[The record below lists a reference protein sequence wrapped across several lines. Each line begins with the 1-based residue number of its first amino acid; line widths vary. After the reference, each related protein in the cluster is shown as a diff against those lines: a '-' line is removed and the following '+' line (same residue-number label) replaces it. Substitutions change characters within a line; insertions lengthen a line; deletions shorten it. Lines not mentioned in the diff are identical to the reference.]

1 MELASVLVWKFQLF
15 ARGIMPQCPP
25 ARHAA
30 IAVFNGKLYVAF
42 PEINVHRINI
52 ASSTLA

>member
-25 ARHAA
+25 TRHAA
-30 IAVFNGKLYVAF
+30 IAVSNGKLYVSF
-42 PEINVHRINI
+42 PGINDHRINI